1 MTDVTYYRQILHDQ
15 TEFLNSKIEKY
26 LKILDDELDQL
37 PESVVGQIRLVIGQ
51 SRLFINERFK
61 QFSGLVDD
69 CEQRRGEKEIKLE
82 DLAGFWDMISYQIDD
97 LKSKYSELEQ
107 LQSNEWKLTQ
117 PLQTTVINGS
127 ATNGFANKMNGNRHL
142 DNNHQQNGR
151 DTIDGDKKPV
161 MMTKKV
167 PARSNFRE
175 FLKAKKQEKHVKN
188 DTKLNNGND
197 SKINGHHE
205 NGDTTTT
212 TSTNGHHNNDND
224 DNDIQIMIL
233 VNNNNNNNNH
243 NVKHNGGHQPTTKDV
258 KSDNDCSETSK
269 NNDDDSDNNEPNTHQ
284 NDDDGESNKKKNSIQ
299 VPVN

>member
-1 MTDVTYYRQILHDQ
+1 M
-15 TEFLNSKIEKY
+15 
-26 LKILDDELDQL
+26 
-37 PESVVGQIRLVIGQ
+37 IGQ

-117 PLQTTVINGS
+117 SLQTTVINGS

-142 DNNHQQNGR
+142 DNNHQQNGK

-161 MMTKKV
+161 MVTKKV

-212 TSTNGHHNNDND
+212 STNGHHNNDND

-233 VNNNNNNNNH
+233 VNNNKNNNNH

-269 NNDDDSDNNEPNTHQ
+269 NNDDDCDNNEPNTHQ
-284 NDDDGESNKKKNSIQ
+284 NDDDGESNKKKSSIQ